1 VRFLRACSVGEVA
14 LGGVKLFE
22 GGAERIAIFHVG
34 GRMYATQDACPH
46 GQWSLSESHVDGEV
60 VECALHNGR
69 FSICSG
75 KRLGPPVSRPLR
87 TYAVRVEEG
96 AVWVDVDSGAAEPRP
111 GAPVAGE
118 IGVSD
123 GVG

>member
-1 VRFLRACSVGEVA
+1 MRFLRACGVSEVA
-14 LGGVKLFE
+14 AGNVKLFDS
-22 GGAERIAIFHVG
+22 GAERIAIFHVG

-46 GQWSLSESHVDGEV
+46 GQWSLSESYVDGEV

-87 TYAVRVEEG
+87 TYAVKVDQG
-96 AVWVDVDSGAAEPRP
+96 AVWVDVDSAAAEPRS
-111 GAPVAGE
+111 GAAVAGE

-123 GVG
+123 GMG